1 MNHDI
6 VPMLVLCPNWVNRMI
21 SKEPCSVDPRQI
33 TRESILGDHF
43 MIVFVNWEG
52 MKKTWE
58 NKGDLDLLE
67 INRCVQS
74 ISSIVGSCWVNYTV
88 ASAGSEIT

>member
-1 MNHDI
+1 
-6 VPMLVLCPNWVNRMI
+6 
-21 SKEPCSVDPRQI
+21 
-33 TRESILGDHF
+33 